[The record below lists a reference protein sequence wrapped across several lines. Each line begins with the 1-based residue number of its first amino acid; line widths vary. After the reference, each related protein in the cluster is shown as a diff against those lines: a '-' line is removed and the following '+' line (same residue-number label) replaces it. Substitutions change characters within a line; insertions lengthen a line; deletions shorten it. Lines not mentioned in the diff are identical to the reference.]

1 MKDIKQFENEV
12 PTNVSEEN
20 GSMPQKQFIVNNGS
34 LIAYDSNSP
43 IYLVQRGHRHL
54 IPNDNVLESLFV
66 NHHSVHFFN
75 KRQLNSIPLGVP
87 LSENACLI
95 KGNGTN
101 PVYLYSNG
109 AKSHIRS
116 REDFD
121 HAGFDWGKIHNL
133 PQEEVDNITTI
144 RDFIVE
150 RNQEII
156 IQANEIPKEYDAEND
171 YGVLTQFTCKCK
183 ERNVTCNIL
192 LPPEK
197 CKEENEKNCEE
208 EYPVLYLY
216 HGLGINSEWIHSDQG
231 RIKQIIGNMVR
242 SGLIPDMIV
251 VMPDMMYSGGETKAY
266 DFYRFK
272 ASLKE
277 VMSYVEN
284 HYKVKRG
291 KENTAIAGLS
301 LGGTT
306 ALYNAYLFRDTF
318 QYVGAFCPTSILL
331 YQPSKGITKPW
342 IPKDEDFILGTDEN
356 SFTFIANGTADC
368 SAGDT
373 PKFESRVLRENSS
386 DNVFALLPDGG
397 HCWDTFRKL
406 FYVFMAFDF
415 FRKR

>member
-1 MKDIKQFENEV
+1 MENVGRFESQK
-12 PTNVSEEN
+12 PTNMPEEN
-20 GSMPQKQFIVNNGS
+20 KGMPQCQFIVDNGS
-34 LIAYDSNSP
+34 LTSCHNSSS
-43 IYLVQRGHRHL
+43 IYLVQRGYRHL
-54 IPNDNVLESLFV
+54 IPNAKVYNALFV
-66 NHHSVHFFN
+66 SHHLVHFIR
-75 KRQLNSIPLGVP
+75 KSQLDSIPLGIP
-87 LSENACLI
+87 LSENTCLI
-95 KGNGTN
+95 RGNNTDS
-101 PVYLYSNG
+101 VYLYSNE

-116 REDFD
+116 QEDFD
-121 HAGFDWGKIHNL
+121 HAGFDWGKIQNL
-133 PQEEVDNITTI
+133 PQEEVDNITTV

-150 RNQEII
+150 RN
-156 IQANEIPKEYDAEND
+156 NEVVIKASDIPAQYDADNN

-231 RIKQIIGNMVR
+231 RIKQIIGNMVC

-251 VMPDMMYSGGETKAY
+251 VMPDMMYSGVETKAY

-272 ASLKE
+272 DSLKE

-284 HYKVKRG
+284 HYRVKKG

-331 YQPSKGITKPW
+331 YQPSRGITEPW
-342 IPKDEDFILGTDEN
+342 IPKDEDFVLGTDEE
-356 SFTFIANGTADC
+356 SFTFIANGTTDC
-368 SAGDT
+368 SAGGT
-373 PKFESRVLRENSS
+373 PKFYSRVLRENDS
-386 DNVFALLPDGG
+386 DNVFALLPGGG

>member
-1 MKDIKQFENEV
+1 MKDVEQFESKN
-12 PTNVSEEN
+12 PANMPEEN
-20 GSMPQKQFIVNNGS
+20 EDMPLCQFIVDNGS
-34 LIAYDSNSP
+34 LIACHNSSS

-54 IPNDNVLESLFV
+54 IPNAKVYDALFV
-66 NHHSVHFFN
+66 SRHLVHFIG
-75 KRQLNSIPLGVP
+75 KRQLDSIPLGIP

-95 KGNGTN
+95 KGNNTD
-101 PVYLYSNG
+101 PVYLYSNE

-116 REDFD
+116 AEDFN

-133 PQEEVDNITTI
+133 PQKEVDNITTI

-150 RNQEII
+150 QNNKVVIKT
-156 IQANEIPKEYDAEND
+156 NDIPVQYDADNN

-183 ERNVTCNIL
+183 ERDVTCNIL
-192 LPPEK
+192 LPSEK
-197 CKEENEKNCEE
+197 CRKGCEEECKE

-231 RIKQIIGNMVR
+231 RIKQIIGNMVCN
-242 SGLIPDMIV
+242 GLIPDMIV
-251 VMPDMMYSGGETKAY
+251 VMPDMMYSGTETKAY

-277 VMSYVEN
+277 LMSYVED
-284 HYKVKRG
+284 HYKVKKG
-291 KENTAIAGLS
+291 KGNTAIAGLS

-306 ALYNAYLFRDTF
+306 ALYNAYLFKDTF
-318 QYVGAFCPTSILL
+318 RYVGAFCPTSILL
-331 YQPSKGITKPW
+331 HQPSRGITEPW
-342 IPKDEDFILGTDEN
+342 IPKEEDFVLGTGEED
-356 SFTFIANGTADC
+356 FTFIANGTADC

-373 PKFESRVLRENSS
+373 PKFYSRALRENGS

-397 HCWDTFRKL
+397 HCWTTFRKL